1 MGSCHCSSLWLA
13 DSDLLWLAEAAKL
26 LGSVF
31 YDTRVEKPEKNC
43 YCFFFISRMLSSQE
57 TQNRE
62 FDFEG
67 PKYDLIPHPTSIDK

>member
-31 YDTRVEKPEKNC
+31 YETRVEKPEKN
-43 YCFFFISRMLSSQE
+43 YVILFFISRMLSSKE
-57 TQNRE
+57 TQNRK
-62 FDFEG
+62 FDFEVH
-67 PKYDLIPHPTSIDK
+67 KYDLIPYPTSLDK